1 MSDTF
6 RAVLIED
13 VDGKPKAAFR
23 QLKLSDLPQHDV
35 LVEVAY
41 STLNYK
47 DGLALT
53 GGRIARKLP
62 MVGGIDIAGTVV
74 ESTSAEFRPGDKVV
88 VNGFGLSETQ
98 WGGYAKYAR
107 LKSEWLVHPP
117 DAFSLQEAMAIGTA
131 GYTAMLCVQAL
142 EDAGLTPDKDA
153 EVLVTGAAGGVGS
166 VAVTLL
172 AQKGYR
178 VIAATG
184 RPETH
189 DYLASLGAAGFVDR
203 AELAQKGAPMAKERW
218 TAAVDSVG
226 GQTLATVLSQVKYGG
241 WVAACGL
248 AGGTDLPASVFP
260 FILRNVSLLGID
272 SVMAPMHRR
281 KRAWWQLAKDL
292 PKDKLAAMAEVHPLS
307 EIFELAPKILA
318 GQVRGRAVIDINA

>member
-6 RAVLIED
+6 RAVVIEE
-13 VDGKPKAAFR
+13 VDGKPKAGF
-23 QLKLSDLPQHDV
+23 KELSKKDLPQNDV

-62 MVGGIDIAGTVV
+62 MVAGIDLAGTVV
-74 ESTSAEFRPGDKVV
+74 VSGNADFKPGEKVI
-88 VNGFGLSETQ
+88 VNGYGLSETQ
-98 WGGYAKYAR
+98 WGAYSRFASV
-107 LKSEWLVHPP
+107 KSDWLVRLP
-117 DAFSLQEAMAIGTA
+117 DAFSMQEAMAIGTA
-131 GYTAMLCVQAL
+131 GYTAMLCVMAL
-142 EDAGLTPDKDA
+142 EDAGLTKDDG

-166 VAVTLL
+166 VAIAIL
-172 AQKGYR
+172 ARKGYK

-189 DYLASLGAAGFVDR
+189 DYLASLGASGFVAR
-203 AELAQKGAPMAKERW
+203 EELATKGPPMAKERW
-218 TAAVDSVG
+218 AAALDSVG

-241 WVAACGL
+241 FVAACGL

-260 FILRNVSLLGID
+260 FILRNVSLLGVD
-272 SVMAPMHRR
+272 SVMAPMHKR
-281 KRAWWQLAKDL
+281 KRAWWQLAQDL
-292 PKDKLAAMAEVHPLS
+292 PKGALAKMTEVHPLS
-307 EIFELAPKILA
+307 EVLELAPKILA
-318 GQVRGRAVIDINA
+318 GQIRGRVVIDVSK